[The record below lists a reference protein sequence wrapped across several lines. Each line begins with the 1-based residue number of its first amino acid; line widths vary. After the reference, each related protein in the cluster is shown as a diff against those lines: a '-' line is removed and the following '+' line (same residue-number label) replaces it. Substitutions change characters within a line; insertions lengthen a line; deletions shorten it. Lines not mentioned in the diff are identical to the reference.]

1 VIGRPRFE
9 ESQQEGRRSR
19 RPFSLTADVSVSGAD
34 ESRCSFCLGR
44 FFDDVIG
51 RRQIPSS
58 RVLHSTLR
66 VPHVKSDEI
75 GAVFARLLADSPRRA
90 ELSQD
95 LCLPC

>member
-1 VIGRPRFE
+1 M
-9 ESQQEGRRSR
+9 SACLA
-19 RPFSLTADVSVSGAD
+19 LTKVDAAN
-34 ESRCSFCLGR
+34 CLGR